1 MKRKTKKQRS
11 IRQEI
16 LKKLQLVSWK
26 EIKTGSLNLQY
37 SKLRQLFIS
46 LIQLEKQKFL
56 SASIQHEP
64 EPKPEIKLDSISVE
78 EKEKKILSQAVL
90 IMKRIYFDP
99 DVNEVFEKDMDS
111 THSASSGQASS
122 PQVKN
127 PIKDIQKTD
136 DFLEFIM
143 TIIRK

>member
-111 THSASSGQASS
+111 TIRQA
-122 PQVKN
+122 QGKQAHH
-127 PIKDIQKTD
+127 K
-136 DFLEFIM
+136 
-143 TIIRK
+143 